1 MTEATILLRQVH
13 PSWVQGDTISQQ
25 AFTSQTFKPTAKD
38 EGLLSVY
45 HGDKFSPEEA
55 FEHFTTTQGLIS
67 KGIVG
72 VSKGECDA
80 IPIGVLEDNDP
91 FDGHCSLD
99 YREMSSNAIKKT
111 AGILKN
117 HAQTRGWLY
126 INEIGL

>member
-13 PSWVQGDTISQQ
+13 PSWVQVDAISQQ
-25 AFTSQTFKPTAKD
+25 VFTSQTFKPTAKD

-45 HGDKFSPEEA
+45 HGDKFRPEEA
-55 FEHFTTTQGLIS
+55 FEHFNTAQGLIS

-72 VSKGECDA
+72 VSKRECDA
-80 IPIGVLEDNDP
+80 IPVVVLEDNNP

-99 YREMSSNAIKKT
+99 YREMSSNAIKKI

-126 INEIGL
+126 INDLAL